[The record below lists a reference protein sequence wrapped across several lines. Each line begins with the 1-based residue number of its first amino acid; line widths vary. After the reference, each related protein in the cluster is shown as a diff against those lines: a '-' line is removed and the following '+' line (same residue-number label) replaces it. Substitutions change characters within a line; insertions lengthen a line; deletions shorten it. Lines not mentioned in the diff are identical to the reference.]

1 MCQALETEMGEMD
14 DVCAGRPT
22 QPASGKRRVPQTPL
36 NPVTQPERPGSDP
49 VATVLTPWAHLRLTT
64 VSPGRACGLVGGRA
78 ENGLPGWGLEKT
90 GLEQEDLREDWL
102 SVCVLTEPCGEKD

>member
-1 MCQALETEMGEMD
+1 M
-14 DVCAGRPT
+14 VCAPGIPSSLPQGR
-22 QPASGKRRVPQTPL
+22 GGCPQTPL
-36 NPVTQPERPGSDP
+36 NPVTQPERPGPDP

-64 VSPGRACGLVGGRA
+64 VSPGRACGLVGGKA

-102 SVCVLTEPCGEKD
+102 SVCVLTEPCGKKD